1 MISILLLSLLVIL
14 HEAGHFV
21 VARLFGVRV
30 LRFSVGFGPRL
41 AAWTRGQTEYAVS
54 AIPLGGYVK
63 LAGEQRAESASQ
75 PWEYVSKPIGVRALI
90 VAAGPLVNYLIALLS
105 LWVVF
110 VIGYPE
116 LLPVVGKVMDKMPA
130 QEAGLQAGDRILSI
144 NHEPIKTWDALT
156 KIVYVSAGRPLT
168 FTLRRQDGSTGEL
181 AITPRSKA
189 IIDPFGRKKSIGLI
203 GISPSGEF
211 ESYRVG
217 PWEAVGK
224 AWQQQAEWVEQT
236 FLSFWSMFTGRLSMR
251 DSMTGPVGI
260 VYLTSEAVKM
270 GIAPALFLIS
280 LLSLSLA
287 IFNALP
293 VPILDGGHLLF
304 LAIERLRGKPVS
316 ITIQERSAQVSF
328 VALITL
334 VLVICV
340 NDFSRFGI
348 LDKVIGWV
356 RQ

>member
-1 MISILLLSLLVIL
+1 MISIFLLSLLVVL

-41 AAWTRGQTEYAVS
+41 FSWSRGHTEYAVS

-63 LAGEQRAESASQ
+63 LAGEQRSESQSQ
-75 PWEYVSKPIGVRALI
+75 PWEYVAKPIGVRALI
-90 VAAGPLVNYLIALLS
+90 VAAGPFVNYLIALLS

-110 VIGYPE
+110 IIGYPE

-144 NHEPIKTWDALT
+144 DQEPLKTWDALT
-156 KIVYVSAGRPLT
+156 KVIYVSAGHPLV
-168 FTLRRQDGSTGEL
+168 FNVRRADGSSANL
-181 AITPRSKA
+181 KITPRAKA
-189 IIDPFGRKKSIGLI
+189 ITDPFGRKKEIGLI
-203 GISPSGEF
+203 GISPSGDF

-217 PWEAVGK
+217 PVEAVGK
-224 AWQQQAEWVEQT
+224 VWQQQAEWVEQT
-236 FLSFWSMFTGRLSMR
+236 FLSFWSMLMGRLSMR

-270 GIAPALFLIS
+270 GVAPSLFLIS
-280 LLSLSLA
+280 LLSLSLS

-316 ITIQERSAQVSF
+316 IEIQERSAQVSF
-328 VALITL
+328 VALIAL

-348 LDKVIGWV
+348 MDKVIGWV
-356 RQ
+356 RR